1 MIMTATSS
9 RIQSGETTIDH
20 IGLVGRDIHAMV
32 NAFRQLGFTVTN
44 PVQLTQ
50 PGPDGN
56 PIPLGQ
62 LSAHVIFPDTYLELT
77 AVERPGQGNHLDPWL
92 ARHEGLH
99 ILAFRSE
106 NAAQSWDDMAAFGVV
121 MPPIRVA
128 SREVNA
134 GGVRGI
140 ADFKWFQIPES
151 ISREGFSCIVEHLT
165 PELVFI
171 KSMMAHDN
179 GATGLRGVGA
189 LVTDLDEAV
198 SRYER
203 LPGAEVKPFP
213 LGRYVVLKTQR
224 FVAMT
229 PRGMG
234 ALAPDAKLPAP
245 PCFAAFAIH
254 VKSIDGTKAF
264 LTARGVPFQV
274 AGEQSIWIKPQLA
287 CGAVLLFIDQ
297 SAPV

>member
-1 MIMTATSS
+1 MTALPS

-20 IGLVGRDIHAMV
+20 IGLVGRDIAAMV
-32 NAFRQLGFTVTN
+32 SAFRRLGFTVTN

-77 AVERPGQGNHLDPWL
+77 AVEKPGQGNHLDPWL

-99 ILAFRSE
+99 IMAFRSE

-121 MPPIRVA
+121 MPPLRAA
-128 SREVNA
+128 SREVKS
-134 GGVRGI
+134 GGVTGI
-140 ADFKWFQIPES
+140 ADFRWFQIPES
-151 ISREGFSCIVEHLT
+151 ISREGFACVVEHQT

-171 KSMMAHDN
+171 KSMTRHDN

-189 LVTDLDEAV
+189 LVDDLDEAV
-198 SRYER
+198 QRYRR
-203 LPGAEVKPFP
+203 LPGAEVKSFS
-213 LGRYVVLKTQR
+213 LGRYVLLKNQR
-224 FVAMT
+224 FVALT
-229 PRGMG
+229 PQGMA
-234 ALAPDAKLPAP
+234 ALAPGAKLPAP
-245 PCFAAFAIH
+245 PCFASFAIR
-254 VKSIDGTKAF
+254 VKNISNTRDV
-264 LTARGVPFQV
+264 LTSQGVPFQV
-274 AGEQSIWIKPQLA
+274 AGDKSVWLKPEYA
-287 CGAVLLFIDQ
+287 CGAVLLFVDE